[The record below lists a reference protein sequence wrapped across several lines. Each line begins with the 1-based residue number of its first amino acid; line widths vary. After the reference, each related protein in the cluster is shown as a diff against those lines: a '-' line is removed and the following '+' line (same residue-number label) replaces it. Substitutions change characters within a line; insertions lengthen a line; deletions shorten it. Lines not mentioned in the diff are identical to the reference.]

1 MSRYHRVNL
10 DGQSYYKTET
20 YITNAALQ
28 PGTFVGLNASK
39 KWVQATT
46 AAVSSAPLYVM
57 GAAEHQGLG
66 ITEAVPSG
74 VSGVGSLVEDGRTF
88 AVRVGPGT
96 YKEDQPLVLVDGVA
110 TAVPATA
117 GTYAIVGYVQE
128 NYDVV
133 VPAATTDFVAIRIAK
148 GYPTITVS

>member
-20 YITNAALQ
+20 FITNAALQ
-28 PGTFVGLNASK
+28 PGTFAVLNASK

-46 AAVSSAPLYVM
+46 AAASGAPLYVM

-66 ITEAVPSG
+66 ITEAIPAG
-74 VSGVGSLVEDGRTF
+74 VSGVGNLVEDARTF

-96 YKEDQPLVLVDGVA
+96 YKEDQPLVLVAGVA
-110 TAVPATA
+110 TAVPAAT
-117 GTYAIVGYVQE
+117 GTYAIIGYVQE

-133 VPAATTDFVAIRIAK
+133 VAAETTDFVAIRIAK
-148 GYPTITVS
+148 GYPTITV